1 MHPAFLLCTWKATRG
16 EHESVVLTWRQA
28 DRQTGRQAR
37 RAHTPYPFIPFIIIE
52 NKSPVLLLSKATKY
66 HHAHTHTHDARGV
79 GEREREKERVGA
91 REGKR
96 SKRELQQ
103 PGFPRGPPPQY

>member
-1 MHPAFLLCTWKATRG
+1 METG
-16 EHESVVLTWRQA
+16 RQA
-28 DRQTGRQAR
+28 SRQAGKQAR
-37 RAHTPYPFIPFIIIE
+37 RAHTPYPFIPFIMIE

-66 HHAHTHTHDARGV
+66 HHAHTHDARGV
-79 GEREREKERVGA
+79 GEREKERAGV

>member
-1 MHPAFLLCTWKATRG
+1 M
-16 EHESVVLTWRQA
+16 E
-28 DRQTGRQAR
+28 TGRQAR

-66 HHAHTHTHDARGV
+66 HHAHTHTHTRCARSG
-79 GEREREKERVGA
+79 REREKERVGA

>member
-1 MHPAFLLCTWKATRG
+1 M
-16 EHESVVLTWRQA
+16 E
-28 DRQTGRQAR
+28 TGRQASR
-37 RAHTPYPFIPFIIIE
+37 QAGKESAHTLPVHTIHHDRKQVTSAASFQG
-52 NKSPVLLLSKATKY
+52 NKISPR
-66 HHAHTHTHDARGV
+66 AHTHTMR
-79 GEREREKERVGA
+79 EEWEREKERAGV

>member
-1 MHPAFLLCTWKATRG
+1 M
-16 EHESVVLTWRQA
+16 E
-28 DRQTGRQAR
+28 TGRQAR

-66 HHAHTHTHDARGV
+66 HHAHTHTRCARSG
-79 GEREREKERVGA
+79 REREKERVGA

>member
-1 MHPAFLLCTWKATRG
+1 METG
-16 EHESVVLTWRQA
+16 RQA
-28 DRQTGRQAR
+28 SRQAGKQAR
-37 RAHTPYPFIPFIIIE
+37 RAHTPYPFIPFIMIE

-66 HHAHTHTHDARGV
+66 HHARTHTRCARSG
-79 GEREREKERVGA
+79 REREKERVGA

>member
-1 MHPAFLLCTWKATRG
+1 METG
-16 EHESVVLTWRQA
+16 RQA
-28 DRQTGRQAR
+28 DRQTGRQADR
-37 RAHTPYPFIPFIIIE
+37 QTGKESAHTLPVHTIHHDRKQVTSAASFQS
-52 NKSPVLLLSKATKY
+52 NKISPR
-66 HHAHTHTHDARGV
+66 AHTHTRCARSG
-79 GEREREKERVGA
+79 REREKERVGA

>member
-1 MHPAFLLCTWKATRG
+1 M
-16 EHESVVLTWRQA
+16 E
-28 DRQTGRQAR
+28 TGRQAR

-79 GEREREKERVGA
+79 GERERKRGWARGREKEAKENCSNQDSRVVPH
-91 REGKR
+91 R
-96 SKRELQQ
+96 STN
-103 PGFPRGPPPQY
+103 

>member
-1 MHPAFLLCTWKATRG
+1 METG
-16 EHESVVLTWRQA
+16 RQA
-28 DRQTGRQAR
+28 SRQAGKQAR
-37 RAHTPYPFIPFIIIE
+37 RAHTPYPFIPFIMIE
-52 NKSPVLLLSKATKY
+52 NKSPSATFFQSNKISPR
-66 HHAHTHTHDARGV
+66 AHTHTRCARSG
-79 GEREREKERVGA
+79 REREKERVGA